1 MIGPILRT
9 VLVAVAWAFIA
20 AGVIS
25 TAFAFLESGSFA
37 RILEWWPNAFGQL
50 ADLTRPVVYGGVL
63 LALLSIDQRIQNR
76 DA

>member
-1 MIGPILRT
+1 MGPILRA
-9 VLVAVAWAFIA
+9 VLVAAAWILIA
-20 AGVIS
+20 AGAIS

-50 ADLTRPVVYGGVL
+50 AELVRPVVYGGVL